1 MIKNM
6 TIKQAITSG
15 KNVWLLPILAF
26 IGTFAVRFYLV
37 YFSNVI
43 TPDGILYIK
52 TAKLIELGESKKLME
67 FTFIHLYPFLVLLV
81 HKIIPDWELA
91 GRMTSVLMGSLT
103 VIPFFLLIK
112 GMFNIRIATVSSF
125 FYAISPRLA
134 DYSSDVLRE
143 PTFWF
148 FSIMA
153 LWLVWESISRGNL
166 LCMVLASLSTGL
178 SAFARIE
185 GIAVFFL
192 IFFWIIWYFWK
203 IKPDFRK
210 LFLYLVV
217 FILTLPVLLA
227 PFMFIFSE
235 RLGKWDFGFTLLKI
249 WLLLTSKSRESLE
262 LTTEIVSVM
271 PPELPTFLDLAKD
284 HKYVIFFS
292 DVILKLIKSINVF
305 FAFLAV
311 FGIFRRKNIP
321 YSKNESLIAIW
332 FGVFFVTAFLYIS
345 KVFYFSTRHGL
356 LMGIPILIW
365 SGIGFFEIKDRI
377 YKWLNRVYQFHSFT
391 KNITISL
398 ILALLIIILPKT
410 LQPGGYDKREL
421 KKAGIYLK
429 SMGYSGVRF
438 AGEPCLYRIAFYADS
453 EYSPFLS
460 AKTTGELADFMKEN
474 KADIL
479 IFDKNTNNVFYR
491 NIQNNIDTSVFEKIN
506 LPEFEKFRE
515 YKISVY
521 RLRKSL

>member
-1 MIKNM
+1 MN
-6 TIKQAITSG
+6 IKQAITSG
-15 KNVWLLPILAF
+15 KNIWLFPVIAF

-37 YFSNVI
+37 LFSNVI

-112 GMFNIRIATVSSF
+112 GIFNIRIAAVSSF

-148 FSIMA
+148 FSMMA
-153 LWLVWESISRGNL
+153 LWLAWEGISRGSL
-166 LCMVLASLSTGL
+166 LRMVLASISTGL

-185 GIAVFFL
+185 GIAVFVL
-192 IFFWIIWYFWK
+192 IFLWIIWYFWK
-203 IKPDFRK
+203 LKPDSKK
-210 LFLYLVV
+210 LFLYLFV
-217 FILTLPVLLA
+217 FIFTLPVLLL
-227 PFMFIFSE
+227 FFIFFFSE
-235 RLGKWDFGFTLLKI
+235 RLGKWDFGFTMLKI
-249 WLLLTSKSRESLE
+249 WLLLTSKSGESLE
-262 LTTEIVSVM
+262 LTTDIIQIM
-271 PPELPTFLDLAKD
+271 PPEFPTFLELAKS
-284 HKYVIFFS
+284 HKYVIFLS
-292 DVILKLIKSINVF
+292 DVILKLVKSINVV
-305 FAFLAV
+305 FAFLAI
-311 FGIFRRKNIP
+311 FGIFRRKNIA
-321 YSKNESLIAIW
+321 YNKNEILIAIW
-332 FGVFFVTAFLYIS
+332 FVVFFVTAYLYIS

-356 LMGIPILIW
+356 LMGIPMLVW
-365 SGIGFFEIKDRI
+365 SGIGFLEIKHRI
-377 YKWLNRVYQFHSFT
+377 YLWFKKAYPFNFFT
-391 KNITISL
+391 RNITIAF
-398 ILALLIIILPKT
+398 ILAILIIILPKT
-410 LQPGGYDKREL
+410 LSPGGYDKREL
-421 KKAGIYLK
+421 KRAGVYLK

-460 AKTTGELADFMKEN
+460 AKTTDELVGFMREN
-474 KADIL
+474 KADLL
-479 IFDKNTNNVFYR
+479 IFDENTNNVFYR
-491 NIQNNIDTSVFEKIN
+491 NVQNKIDSSVFEKMN

-515 YKISVY
+515 YKITVY
-521 RLRKSL
+521 RLKNRL

>member
-1 MIKNM
+1 M
-6 TIKQAITSG
+6 TVQQNITSG
-15 KNVWLLPILAF
+15 KNVWLLPIFVFL
-26 IGTFAVRFYLV
+26 GTFAVRFYLA

-52 TAKLIELGESKKLME
+52 TAKLIELGESNKLME
-67 FTFIHLYPFLVLLV
+67 FTFIHLYPFFVLLV

-91 GRMTSVLMGSLT
+91 GRMTSVLMGSLA

-112 GMFNIRIATVSSF
+112 GIFDIRIAAVSSF

-153 LWLVWESISRGNL
+153 LWLAWEGISRGRL
-166 LCMVLASLSTGL
+166 LYIVFSSISTGL

-185 GIAVFFL
+185 GIAVFIL
-192 IFFWIIWYFWK
+192 IFLWIIWYFLK
-203 IKPDFRK
+203 LKPDCRK
-210 LFLYLVV
+210 LALYLFV
-217 FILTLPVLLA
+217 FIFTIPVLLL
-227 PFMFIFSE
+227 PFIFFFSE
-235 RLGKWDFGFTLLKI
+235 KLSKWDFGFTILKI
-249 WLLLTSKSRESLE
+249 WLLLTSKSKESLE
-262 LTTEIVSVM
+262 LTTDIVRVM
-271 PPELPTFLDLAKD
+271 PPELPTFLDLAKS
-284 HKYVIFFS
+284 HKYVIFLS
-292 DVILKLIKSINVF
+292 DVILKLVKSINVL
-305 FAFLAV
+305 FAFLAI

-321 YSKNESLIAIW
+321 YSRNEVLIAIW
-332 FGVFFVTAFLYIS
+332 FGVFFITAFLYIS

-356 LMGIPILIW
+356 LMGIPMLVW

-377 YKWLNRVYQFHSFT
+377 YNWFKRAYPFHFFT
-391 KNITISL
+391 RNITISL
-398 ILALLIIILPKT
+398 ILAILIIILPKT
-410 LQPGGYDKREL
+410 LFPGGYDKREL
-421 KKAGIYLK
+421 KKAGVYLK

-460 AKTTGELADFMKEN
+460 AKTTDELVDFMREN
-474 KADIL
+474 KADLL
-479 IFDKNTNNVFYR
+479 IFDKNTNNVFYK
-491 NIQNNIDTSVFEKIN
+491 NVQNNIDSTTFEKIN

-521 RLRKSL
+521 RLKNGS